1 MHTRLDDLALL
12 LGEVALFRDLPDS
25 ARMDIARSTE
35 VMSLPKCRI
44 VYAAGEHPRALYH
57 VMSGHLKVSVSSPEG
72 DEKVI
77 EIVSPHDVFGVAEL
91 FDDAPCAS
99 AVETVT
105 PVVLLAIGREGV
117 LRAIEHD
124 PRLSRRMLGAMARR
138 QTSIERDIAAECFQS
153 GTAKVV
159 ATLLRLAG
167 QDVSRGGP
175 VVLELAIPKHVL
187 AARLGFTP
195 ETLSRIFRELSD
207 AGMIHVNGKQVTLS
221 AAFVRCHARAETHS
235 PRVAGPVGLRQ
246 PGRPLG
252 QWFERSEGGL
262 RGGLEKRI

>member
-1 MHTRLDDLALL
+1 MHTSLDDLALL
-12 LGEVALFRDLPDS
+12 LGEVALFRDLPSS
-25 ARMDIARSTE
+25 AITDIARSTE
-35 VMSLPKCRI
+35 VVSLPKCRI
-44 VYAAGEHPRALYH
+44 VYAAGDFPRALYH
-57 VMSGHLKVSVSSPEG
+57 VMSGHLKVSVSSPDG

-77 EIVSPHDVFGVAEL
+77 EILSPRDVFGVAEL
-91 FDDAPCAS
+91 FDDAPCVS

-105 PVVLLAIGREGV
+105 PVVLMAIGREGV

-124 PRLSRRMLGAMARR
+124 PGLSRRMLGAMARR

-159 ATLLRLAG
+159 ASLLRLAG
-167 QDVSRGGP
+167 AEAAGGEP

-207 AGMIHVNGKQVTLS
+207 AGMIHVHGKQVTLT
-221 AAFVRCHARAETHS
+221 AAFIRCYAAVDAHA
-235 PRVAGPVGLRQ
+235 PRVGRPAGRQ
-246 PGRPLG
+246 PQRSSA
-252 QWFERSEGGL
+252 QWFGRADGATRAGL
-262 RGGLEKRI
+262 SQRI

>member
-1 MHTRLDDLALL
+1 MQTSLDDLALL
-12 LGEVALFRDLPDS
+12 LGEVALFRDLPS
-25 ARMDIARSTE
+25 TAIADIARSTE
-35 VMSLPKCRI
+35 VVSLPKCRI
-44 VYAAGEHPRALYH
+44 VYAAGDHPRALYH
-57 VMSGHLKVSVSSPEG
+57 VMSGHLKVSVSSPDG

-77 EIVSPHDVFGVAEL
+77 EILSPRDVFGVAEL
-91 FDDAPCAS
+91 FDDAPCVS

-105 PVVLLAIGREGV
+105 PVVLMAIGREGV

-124 PRLSRRMLGAMARR
+124 PGLSRRMLGAMARR

-167 QDVSRGGP
+167 SEVAAGES

-207 AGMIHVNGKQVTLS
+207 AGMIHVHGKQVTLTTAFIRCYAGMDAHAQRMERPAGHQTQRSS
-221 AAFVRCHARAETHS
+221 A
-235 PRVAGPVGLRQ
+235 
-246 PGRPLG
+246 
-252 QWFERSEGGL
+252 QWFDRADGASRTGL
-262 RGGLEKRI
+262 VQRI